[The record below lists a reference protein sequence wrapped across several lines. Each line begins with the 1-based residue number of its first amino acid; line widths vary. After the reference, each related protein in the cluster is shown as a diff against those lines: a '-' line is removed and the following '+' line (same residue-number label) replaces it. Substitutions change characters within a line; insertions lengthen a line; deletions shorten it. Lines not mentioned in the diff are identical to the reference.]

1 MSVSFANGQS
11 NISNEN
17 SNWKSI
23 LTESQWIKVQP
34 VSIEIIVI
42 FIYEIKKNMK
52 NMKNKIAKPIL
63 HKQSIGNHVGVS

>member
-11 NISNEN
+11 NFSNQN

-23 LTESQWIKVQP
+23 FTESQWIRIQL

-42 FIYEIKKNMK
+42 FIYEIKKK
-52 NMKNKIAKPIL
+52 YE
-63 HKQSIGNHVGVS
+63 KQNCQTNFTQTINW